1 MTRDALLLELEAAR
15 EALRQHEQTLRERER
30 ELAVERARRT
40 AAEQALAERAIR
52 PELHRLH
59 GSWNYT
65 IRPRGL

>member
-15 EALRQHEQTLRERER
+15 AARRQHEQTLRERD
-30 ELAVERARRT
+30 LAVERARRT